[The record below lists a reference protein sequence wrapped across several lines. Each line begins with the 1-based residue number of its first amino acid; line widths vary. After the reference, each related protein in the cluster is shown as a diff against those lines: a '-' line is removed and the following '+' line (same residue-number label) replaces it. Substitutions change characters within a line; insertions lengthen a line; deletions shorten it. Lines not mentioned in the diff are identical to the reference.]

1 MIKLTEF
8 LQLPSNNVKIKF
20 NINDANPDIKAWDLL
35 LEESS
40 NWIKMNA
47 WKKHHASNN
56 LGDAEYLV
64 SFAQYYPYGPNYYI
78 FGGVYKVE
86 KIIPEVFDAVGYN
99 LTLTDLYKDYRKRL
113 IIKLEKP
120 IGRDIYTRY
129 YSKVQEQLNPEVYEI
144 APSTKIGD
152 FPGYNNVLL
161 SHKDLQVIIKNEA
174 PEWKQALSKVKG
186 VYVITDTSSGD
197 LYVGSAS
204 GNNEGLWQRW
214 ACYADINNLTGGN
227 KAFEN
232 MKKNGSEH
240 IIDNFTYS
248 ILEIFDMKTDRQYIL
263 HRESFWKKVFDS
275 IKHGMNCG

>member
-8 LQLPSNNVKIKF
+8 LQLPSNNAKIKF

-161 SHKDLQVIIKNEA
+161 LHKDLQVIIKNEA

>member
-186 VYVITDTSSGD
+186 VYVITDKSSGD